1 MFEKRYCVFQ
11 FGRSQ
16 SAAQDPSGG
25 IRKQMFNERH
35 SRDQIENFL
44 KEMKADVTLNN
55 NPLIDKAWQEYR
67 NLMRSEKILA
77 YRHPKQVRTYKEI
90 FLKSLVKH

>member
-1 MFEKRYCVFQ
+1 
-11 FGRSQ
+11 
-16 SAAQDPSGG
+16 
-25 IRKQMFNERH
+25 
-35 SRDQIENFL
+35 
-44 KEMKADVTLNN
+44 MKADVTLNN